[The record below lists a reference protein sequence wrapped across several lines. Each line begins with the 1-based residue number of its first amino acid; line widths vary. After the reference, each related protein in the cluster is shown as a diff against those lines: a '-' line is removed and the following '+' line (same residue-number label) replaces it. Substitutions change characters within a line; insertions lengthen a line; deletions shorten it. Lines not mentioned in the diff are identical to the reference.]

1 MILEEA
7 DIRAYVAAA
16 ATAQGLALGAAPLDP
31 VVAVVTRTAAIA
43 APLLEFDLPE
53 DTEPAPVFRP

>member
-1 MILEEA
+1 MIMEEA

-16 ATAQGLALGAAPLDP
+16 ANAQGLALDAGQLET
-31 VVAVVTRTAAIA
+31 VVAVFTRTAAIA
-43 APLLEFDLPE
+43 APLLAFDLPE